1 MNTPN
6 NTRKSAFG
14 KTRHLRLPLALLSL
28 AVVAACSTTPPN
40 NARVDE
46 ARNALRLAQSDPQTQ
61 GLAGGEMRQATDA
74 LASAEAAL
82 AQREDMA
89 TVDHLAYLAQ
99 QRVNLLVEAGNR
111 RASEMAVAK
120 ATTERD
126 QMRLRARTAEADA
139 AQRSAANSQQDAQA
153 ALREA
158 DAAQRAARTAQAS
171 AEASRRDAVSS
182 QRDAQ
187 TAQQLAGEA
196 ERRAQAL
203 EMQLKALDA
212 KKTER
217 GMVVTI
223 GDVLFDTDQAQI
235 KSGGLRSMDKL
246 VDFLKAYPERKALIE
261 GFTDS
266 VGDDGYN
273 RALSNRRADAVRAAL
288 VGMGVSGE
296 RLTTRGLGEA
306 YPVAGN
312 DSTGGRQ
319 LNRRVEIVLSE
330 DGGVIAPR

>member
-1 MNTPN
+1 MNTPIPN
-6 NTRKSAFG
+6 APT
-14 KTRHLRLPLALLSL
+14 LRRLRFPLALLSL

-40 NARVDE
+40 NARVDD

-74 LASAEAAL
+74 LARAEAAL

-111 RASEMAVAK
+111 RASENAVAT

-139 AQRSAANSQQDAQA
+139 AQSRANMSQAEAQA
-153 ALREA
+153 AQNAAR
-158 DAAQRAARTAQAS
+158 AAQAAAAAS
-171 AEASRRDAVSS
+171 QRDAVSS

-187 TAQQLAGEA
+187 TAQGLAAEA
-196 ERRAQAL
+196 ERRARAL
-203 EMQLKALDA
+203 EMQLTEMNA

-223 GDVLFDTDQAQI
+223 GDVLFDTDQSQI
-235 KSGGLRSMDKL
+235 KSGGLRSLDKL
-246 VDFLKAYPERKALIE
+246 VEFLKGNPERRALIE

-266 VGDDGYN
+266 VGDDNYN
-273 RALSNRRADAVRAAL
+273 LSLSNRRADAVRAAL

-312 DSTGGRQ
+312 DSAGGRQ
-319 LNRRVEIVLSE
+319 MNRRVEIVLSE

>member
-1 MNTPN
+1 MNTPIPN
-6 NTRKSAFG
+6 APT
-14 KTRHLRLPLALLSL
+14 LRRLRFPLALLSL

-40 NARVDE
+40 NARVDD

-74 LASAEAAL
+74 LARAEAAL

-111 RASEMAVAK
+111 RASENAVAT

-139 AQRSAANSQQDAQA
+139 AQSRANMSQAEAQA
-153 ALREA
+153 AQNAAR
-158 DAAQRAARTAQAS
+158 AAQAAAAAS
-171 AEASRRDAVSS
+171 QRDAVSS

-187 TAQQLAGEA
+187 TAQGLAAEA
-196 ERRAQAL
+196 ERRARAL
-203 EMQLKALDA
+203 EMQLTEMNA

-223 GDVLFDTDQAQI
+223 GDVLFDTDQSQI
-235 KSGGLRSMDKL
+235 KSGGLRSLDKL
-246 VDFLKAYPERKALIE
+246 VEFLKGNPERRALIE

-266 VGDDGYN
+266 VGDDNYN
-273 RALSNRRADAVRAAL
+273 LSLSNRRADAVRAAL

-296 RLTTRGLGEA
+296 RITTRGLGEA

-312 DSTGGRQ
+312 DSAGGRQ
-319 LNRRVEIVLSE
+319 MNRRVEIVLSE